1 MKYGLAAFA
10 VVPISSRTR
19 SYMDIDWAAATDA
32 NDTSA
37 ATTRAQGER
46 RATPADRREGIEFI
60 VAVSGNWLKR
70 IVIGAELVSRLTPRG
85 LCRAAGA
92 RLL

>member
-1 MKYGLAAFA
+1 
-10 VVPISSRTR
+10 
-19 SYMDIDWAAATDA
+19 MDIDWAAATDM
-32 NDTSA
+32 NDASA

-46 RATPADRREGIEFI
+46 RAAPAATMEGIEFM

-70 IVIGAELVSRLTPRG
+70 IFVGAELFPRLTPRG
-85 LCRAAGA
+85 LCRGAAA

>member
-1 MKYGLAAFA
+1 MKCGLAAFA

-32 NDTSA
+32 NDASA
-37 ATTRAQGER
+37 ATTRAQGKQ
-46 RATPADRREGIEFI
+46 RATPAARREGIEFM

-70 IVIGAELVSRLTPRG
+70 IFVRAELFPRLTPRG